1 MIGPGQGAASSDAP
15 GNALYSNQTISGMC
29 DRINLP
35 RTITDRAN
43 ALFKKVHDGKNIKT
57 ESGQA
62 TAVKTEPMTATKSF
76 QCHICAKT
84 FLDKRSLDRHIQI
97 HEGIKPGKQHGCLL
111 CGQKFI
117 ESKDLILHMESA
129 HKTSST
135 NKGKYFRNFFKSRI
149 SLS

>member
-1 MIGPGQGAASSDAP
+1 MEI
-15 GNALYSNQTISGMC
+15 
-29 DRINLP
+29 
-35 RTITDRAN
+35 
-43 ALFKKVHDGKNIKT
+43 VHEGKSIKT
-57 ESGQA
+57 EPGQA
-62 TAVKTEPMTATKSF
+62 ATVKTEPVTATKSI

-84 FLDKRSLDRHIQI
+84 FLDKRSLDRHIKI

-135 NKGKYFRNFFKSRI
+135 NKGKYFRNLFKRRI